1 MINQS
6 RFYPNFEQ
14 EYNFNRLNE
23 SYLFFVLLDKYFGIF
38 PQAAWKKCLYSL
50 ERQLPVADHMTIFSA
65 TNIF

>member
-38 PQAAWKKCLYSL
+38 PQAA
-50 ERQLPVADHMTIFSA
+50 
-65 TNIF
+65 